1 MDSFASIQSFFQ
13 EESDELR
20 KLLLGGAGN
29 NPAMIL
35 SQAESIAMK
44 EDWLEQARNSGGDD
58 PSPETNRG
66 DMVCRVNTVGMNFAG
81 LVIKSDAMIGTKL
94 VFPNSDCV
102 NNISSNGNANANSN
116 SDSITDDDSTS
127 TTAASSPEFQLTF
140 IKDSQKVTGP
150 RFLVFIF
157 NKLTG
162 RDEGKEGK
170 DGGGGGSGG
179 GEGKEQAVTS
189 FSRFFAEQSSET
201 EATFVIE
208 TSLDI
213 AIKFPSLLMKILP
226 VSKEKAEEQGSASVI
241 KTLVKD
247 TGASLER
254 IATYYTQ
261 VSSMQNDAR

>member
-1 MDSFASIQSFFQ
+1 
-13 EESDELR
+13 
-20 KLLLGGAGN
+20 
-29 NPAMIL
+29 
-35 SQAESIAMK
+35 MK

-94 VFPNSDCV
+94 VFPSSDCD
-102 NNISSNGNANANSN
+102 NNISSNGNISSNANGN
-116 SDSITDDDSTS
+116 SDSIMDDDSTS

-170 DGGGGGSGG
+170 DDGGG

-254 IATYYTQ
+254 IATYYTL